1 MMSEQRVVATD
12 HDARVVAGRECGTCT
27 LCCKVAAVEEFD
39 KPNGVWCSH
48 CVSGKRC
55 TTYDTRPSSCRDFY
69 CQWRV
74 EQRLGAE
81 WKPDRAKFALIKTM
95 GGQRV
100 TALVDPGYP
109 TAWRRSPYYETF
121 KQWAV
126 QGTRRAPDMYMVD
139 VRIGQRCI
147 VILPD
152 RDVDMGT
159 LEPDDALRLACKDTA
174 SGQAIEVTK
183 IKQRGI

>member
-1 MMSEQRVVATD
+1 MALEKPVAAD
-12 HDARVVAGRECGTCT
+12 RHDARVVAGRACGTCT

-55 TTYDTRPSSCRDFY
+55 TIYDTRPPSCRDFY
-69 CQWRV
+69 CQWMV
-74 EQRLGAE
+74 EPRLGAE
-81 WKPDRAKFALIKTM
+81 WKPERAKFALIKTM
-95 GGQRV
+95 GGRRV

-109 TAWRRSPYYETF
+109 AAWRRSPYYETF

-126 QGTRRAPDMYMVD
+126 AGTRRVHDMYMVD

-159 LEPDDALRLACKDTA
+159 IEQDDALRLSCKDTA
-174 SGQAIEVTK
+174 SGQVIEVT
-183 IKQRGI
+183 RARLS